1 MKLKLM
7 CAAMSLMLLCTACGA
22 SSNSSSEA
30 EATPSPSPENVMS
43 SDTFKE
49 ASQYDYANYTDSQG
63 IDENGMFAGVRA
75 LDYVTLPED
84 YKTMAATKADIAP
97 TDEQLQWALD
107 SLVGQYAPAA
117 NGDTVNV
124 DYVGSVDGVEFVG
137 GNTNGMGSN
146 IVLGSGT
153 FIPGFEEGIVGH
165 KVGDHFDITVTFP
178 DDYRDSTDGAGNPI
192 KMAGAEAVFAITV
205 NHISYGWEL
214 TDAWVK
220 ENLKDSEYDVST
232 VEQLKNY
239 VSSTLQDSLKEG
251 FVVESVVKNSTFGET
266 VPESVLDYMVC
277 RYLSSINQYAEL
289 ENVSLE
295 QFVQE
300 RGFASIDELL
310 AYNEQTIVHAAQTQ
324 LVFQALAEDAGLT
337 LDTAAAAEY
346 EEYVESYG
354 QPYVNQFALN
364 RQVIKLLTDGLK
376 VSES

>member
-1 MKLKLM
+1 MKLKLI

-22 SSNSSSEA
+22 ATSTSSEA
-30 EATPSPSPENVMS
+30 EATPSPSPEDVMT

-49 ASQYDYANYTDSQG
+49 ASQYDYQDYSDSQG
-63 IDENGMFAGVRA
+63 IDENGMFTGVRA
-75 LDYVTLPED
+75 LDYVTLPEN
-84 YKTMAATKADIAP
+84 YKEMTATKADIAP
-97 TDEQLQWALD
+97 TDEQIQWGLD

-165 KVGDHFDITVTFP
+165 KVGEHFDITVTFP
-178 DDYRDSTDGAGNPI
+178 EDYRDSTDGAGNPI
-192 KMAGAEAVFAITV
+192 KLAGAEAVFSITV

-214 TDAWVK
+214 TDEWVK
-220 ENLKDSEYDVST
+220 ENLKDSTYDVST

-239 VSSTLQDSLKEG
+239 VTSTLQDSLKEG
-251 FVVESVVKNSTFGET
+251 YVVESVVKGSTFGDT
-266 VPESVLDYMVC
+266 VPEPVLDYMVC
-277 RYLSSINQYAEL
+277 RYLSSINQYAEM
-289 ENVSLE
+289 ENVPLE
-295 QFVQE
+295 QFVQD

-310 AYNEQTIVHAAQTQ
+310 AYNEQNIVHAANTQ
-324 LVFQALAEDAGLT
+324 LVFQALAEDSEQQ
-337 LDTAAAAEY
+337 LDPAAAAEY
-346 EEYVESYG
+346 NEYVESYG
-354 QPYVNQFALN
+354 QPYVNQYALN
-364 RQVIKLLTDGLK
+364 RQVIKMLTNGLK